1 MRREKG
7 RKHQAE
13 WKKIEHKTELCFPV
27 GSIRTTTT
35 RPYILSISSGVYVIT
50 FYYVPSLILW
60 LSSCL
65 LRRRPS
71 FLDLLKEE
79 SGANTKNPF
88 FFCCFFV
95 SKIVVNN
102 RSVSANFSWANS
114 KIHFFTQLRYALNK
128 RWRGKMQM
136 GEKKAGEGGRSVMVS
151 KLQILF
157 TEQTG

>member
-1 MRREKG
+1 MNVC
-7 RKHQAE
+7 A
-13 WKKIEHKTELCFPV
+13 
-27 GSIRTTTT
+27 
-35 RPYILSISSGVYVIT
+35 YILLVLGKRCLCVCVCVCVCAQKCIKKLCELWGVV
-50 FYYVPSLILW
+50 LAAA
-60 LSSCL
+60 
-65 LRRRPS
+65 RRINE
-71 FLDLLKEE
+71 FL
-79 SGANTKNPF
+79 